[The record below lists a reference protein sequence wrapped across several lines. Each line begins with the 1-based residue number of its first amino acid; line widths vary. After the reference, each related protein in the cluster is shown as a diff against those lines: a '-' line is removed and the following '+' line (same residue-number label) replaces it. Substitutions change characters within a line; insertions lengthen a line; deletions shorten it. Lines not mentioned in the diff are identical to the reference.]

1 MSTFPDRARLVAGVA
16 LTKYMLDDLDPDEP
30 RWDERYSS
38 MRRGLYANFS
48 MGAVMGVDFGD
59 DKVLAEVDRA
69 YNDLVAERALAPSAG
84 HTDEQLAA
92 GIARA
97 QELIDG
103 HCGAPDCESWCHR
116 LRGRIGLLTAMQRVR
131 ANSKGA

>member
-1 MSTFPDRARLVAGVA
+1 M
-16 LTKYMLDDLDPDEP
+16 TKYMLDDLDPDEP
-30 RWDERYSS
+30 RWEEHYSS
-38 MRRGLYANFS
+38 LRQGLDANFS
-48 MGAVMGVDFGD
+48 MGAITGVNFGD
-59 DKVLAEVDRA
+59 DDVLAEVERA
-69 YNDLVAERALAPSAG
+69 YNALVAERAFAPSVR

-116 LRGRIGLLTAMQRVR
+116 LRGRIGLLTALQRVR
-131 ANSKGA
+131 ANPKGE